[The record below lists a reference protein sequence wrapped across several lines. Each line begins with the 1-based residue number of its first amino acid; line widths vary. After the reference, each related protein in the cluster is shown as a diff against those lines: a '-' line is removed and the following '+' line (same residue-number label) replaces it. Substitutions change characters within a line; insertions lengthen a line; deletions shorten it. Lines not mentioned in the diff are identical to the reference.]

1 MVSLGVSDKNKPQS
15 EDVIDNQRNRERGA
29 TRNQVIDLKDFV
41 KQQEKPIVDA
51 ERQCANYRKFE
62 ELQEQF
68 LQL

>member
-15 EDVIDNQRNRERGA
+15 EDVIDNQRNSERGA
-29 TRNQVIDLKDFV
+29 TSNQVIDLKDFV

-62 ELQEQF
+62 EL
-68 LQL
+68 